1 MRGTVDIVRL
11 GNTELFAPK
20 ELSEKSFR
28 RTEWKLKIAQA
39 SASGSTMREVLG
51 LFASLADGAVFLLDK
66 DLKISY
72 FSGSSHTSGKL
83 ASALLKHGG
92 ADGTRPAKLPDGA
105 ELTELLDETSEDKLI
120 YQNLE
125 DGELCWV
132 STVKLEK
139 TEDFFIVLI
148 TAASAE
154 LSEIPVLFG
163 MLQEC
168 FEEINL
174 RRLHGD
180 VPPGDTKAF
189 ITALTGGTL
198 SEWDDIDAYAKRLP
212 SPPRK
217 YMTIAVAQASP
228 MGRNSVESL
237 SSQLKAFF
245 PDCSCAVIGDQIV
258 MIISNSTRAFQPK
271 PIFSEKD
278 MHSLLTRYDGS
289 IAFSNVTQ
297 RLDMLR
303 TNYLLA
309 ESTLRLGKA
318 IQERGGSRIFYYE
331 DYAEYIAIELSLER
345 YREIMRHDDLLFLTC
360 PDAVTLYRYDYHN
373 GTDLQTVLYY
383 FCKNNGNISSAA
395 KEAFMHRNTFSARMA
410 QIREILSGV
419 DLSDGRVQHRML
431 FSCRVF
437 RYYNL
442 YYDKNAPKSLSE
454 RLSFTEGA

>member
-1 MRGTVDIVRL
+1 MRGIVDVVRL
-11 GNTELFAPK
+11 GNAELFSPK
-20 ELSEKSFR
+20 ELSKKSFR

-51 LFASLADGAVFLLDK
+51 LFAGLADGAVFLLDK

-83 ASALLKHGG
+83 ASALLKRGG
-92 ADGTRPAKLPDGA
+92 ADGT
-105 ELTELLDETSEDKLI
+105 ELKELLSGTSEDKLI
-120 YQNLE
+120 YQDLE
-125 DGELCWV
+125 DGDICWI
-132 STVKLEK
+132 STVRLEK
-139 TEDFFIVLI
+139 TEEFYIVLI
-148 TAASAE
+148 TGGSAE
-154 LSEIPVLFG
+154 DSEISVLFG

-174 RRLHGD
+174 RRLHGNI
-180 VPPGDTKAF
+180 PPGDTKAF
-189 ITALTGGTL
+189 ITALTGGAL
-198 SEWDDIDAYAKRLP
+198 SEWDDIDAYMKRLP
-212 SPPRK
+212 SPPKK
-217 YMTIAVAQASP
+217 YMTIGVAQASP
-228 MGRNSVESL
+228 MGRTSVESL

-245 PDCSCAVIGDQIV
+245 PDCSCAVLGDQI
-258 MIISNSTRAFQPK
+258 ILLISNTTRAFQPK

-278 MHSLLTRYDGS
+278 MHSLLTQYDGH

-345 YREIMRHDDLLFLTC
+345 YRNIMHHDDLLFLTS

-383 FCKNNGNISSAA
+383 YCKNNGNISTAA

-410 QIREILSGV
+410 QIREILAGV
-419 DLSDGRVQHRML
+419 DLTDGKVQHRML

-454 RLSFTEGA
+454 RLSLTESKV

>member
-1 MRGTVDIVRL
+1 MHGTREIIRL
-11 GNTELFAPK
+11 GSNDIFSPEELTAK
-20 ELSEKSFR
+20 AFR
-28 RTEWKLKIAQA
+28 RAEWKLRIAQA

-51 LFASLADGAVFLLDK
+51 LFAILADGAVFLLDK
-66 DLKISY
+66 DRKISY
-72 FSGSSHTSGKL
+72 FSGSSHTSGAL
-83 ASALLKHGG
+83 ASGLLESGS
-92 ADGTRPAKLPDGA
+92 A
-105 ELTELLDETSEDKLI
+105 EDPGLLELLSEASENRLA
-120 YQNLE
+120 YQ
-125 DGELCWV
+125 ELGSAEVCWAGRIR
-132 STVKLEK
+132 LEK
-139 TEDFFIVLI
+139 TEEFYIVLI
-148 TAASAE
+148 AGGDAKD
-154 LSEIPVLFG
+154 SEIPVLFG

-174 RRLHGD
+174 RRLHGNI
-180 VPPGDTKAF
+180 PPGDTKAF
-189 ITALTGGTL
+189 ISALTGGTL
-198 SEWDDIDAYAKRLP
+198 SEWDDIDAYMKRLP
-212 SPPRK
+212 SPPKK
-217 YMTIAVAQASP
+217 YMTIGVAQASP
-228 MGRNSVESL
+228 MGRTSVESL

-245 PDCSCAVIGDQIV
+245 PECSCAVTGDQI
-258 MIISNSTRAFQPK
+258 ILLISNPTRAFQPK

-278 MHSLLTRYDGS
+278 MHSLLTQYDGH

-345 YREIMRHDDLLFLTC
+345 YRNIMHHDDLLFLTS

-383 FCKNNGNISSAA
+383 YCKNNGNISAAA

-410 QIREILSGV
+410 QIREILSDT
-419 DLSDGRVQHRML
+419 DLTDGKVQHRML

-442 YYDKNAPKSLSE
+442 YYDKNAPRSLSE
-454 RLSFTEGA
+454 RLSLTEPA

>member
-1 MRGTVDIVRL
+1 MRGTVDVVRL
-11 GNTELFAPK
+11 GNAELFSPE
-20 ELSEKSFR
+20 ELSKKSFR

-51 LFASLADGAVFLLDK
+51 LFAGLADGAVFLLDK

-92 ADGTRPAKLPDGA
+92 AEG
-105 ELTELLDETSEDKLI
+105 TELMELLSGSSEDKLI
-120 YQNLE
+120 YQDLE
-125 DGELCWV
+125 DGEICWI
-132 STVKLEK
+132 STVRLEK
-139 TEDFFIVLI
+139 TEEFYIVLM
-148 TAASAE
+148 TGGPAE
-154 LSEIPVLFG
+154 DSEISVLFG

-174 RRLHGD
+174 RRLHGNI
-180 VPPGDTKAF
+180 PPGDTKAF
-189 ITALTGGTL
+189 ITALTGGAL
-198 SEWDDIDAYAKRLP
+198 SEWDDIDAYMKRLP
-212 SPPRK
+212 SPPKK
-217 YMTIAVAQASP
+217 YMTIGVAQASP
-228 MGRNSVESL
+228 MGRTSVESL

-245 PDCSCAVIGDQIV
+245 PDCSCAVLGDQI
-258 MIISNSTRAFQPK
+258 ILLISNTTRAFQPK

-278 MHSLLTRYDGS
+278 MHSLLTQYDGH

-345 YREIMRHDDLLFLTC
+345 YRELMRHDDLLFLTS

-383 FCKNNGNISSAA
+383 YCKNNGNISTAA

-410 QIREILSGV
+410 QIREILSGA
-419 DLSDGRVQHRML
+419 DLTDGKVQHRML

-454 RLSFTEGA
+454 RLSLTESKV